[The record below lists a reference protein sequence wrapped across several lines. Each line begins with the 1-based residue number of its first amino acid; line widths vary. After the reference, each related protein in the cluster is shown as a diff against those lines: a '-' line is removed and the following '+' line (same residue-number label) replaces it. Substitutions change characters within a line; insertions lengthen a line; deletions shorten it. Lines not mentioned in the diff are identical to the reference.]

1 MISFE
6 AIIEK
11 FDKKG
16 EKTGWTYIS
25 VSNTLANQLNPN
37 TKTSFRVKG
46 TLDDFPIKQTAL
58 LPMGDGDFI
67 IPINGEHRKGTKK
80 KEGDK
85 LRVVLEIDNSPLEQS
100 AELLA
105 CLEDEPK
112 ALEYFEKLP
121 KSHQLYYSKWVDS
134 AKTIET
140 KTKRIMMCV
149 HGMSMGMDYG
159 QMLRYYRDKNN

>member
-1 MISFE
+1 MISFD

-11 FDKKG
+11 FEKKG
-16 EKTGWTYIS
+16 EKTGWTYIPIS
-25 VSNTLANQLNPN
+25 ATLAHQLKPD

-46 TLDDFPIKQTAL
+46 TFDSFKIKQTAL

-67 IPINGEHRKGTKK
+67 IPFNNEHRRGTKK

-85 LRVVLEIDNSPLEQS
+85 ISLTLETDDSPLEQS

-112 ALEYFEKLP
+112 ALVFFEKLP
-121 KSHQLYYSKWVDS
+121 KSHQLYYSKWVES

-140 KTKRIMMCV
+140 KTKRIVMCV
-149 HGMSMGMDYG
+149 HGMAMDMDYG
-159 QMLRYYRDKNN
+159 QMMRYYRDKQ